1 MKFKNLAIV
10 ALLFSASLVACDDTT
25 DVLGE
30 SLTDNLDKLDVQPD
44 TFDVI
49 SSSLVADS
57 VYSRNTTGYL
67 GKVKDPETG
76 NYVSCDFMAQFNTLE
91 NYNFPTKDSL
101 IYIEDND
108 TLRLEEFD
116 ESIKDSKII
125 ADSCSIRLFYT
136 DFFGDSLATMNLTAR
151 EMAVPMK
158 EGVKYYSN
166 YNPKQLLRS
175 NGLKVNKT
183 YTLTDLSLS
192 SEERED
198 GSTYTPNIKIDLNK
212 PYTDKNNVTYNNY
225 GTYIMRKYYEN
236 PSYFKNSYNFVNEV
250 CPGFYFEVNEGLGS
264 VAYVYVSQLNV
275 YFKYANGTTYVG
287 TASFSGTEEVI
298 QTTNISNDK
307 EALNNLA
314 TNDNNCTY
322 LKTPAGIFTELELPI
337 DNIMYGHEN
346 DTINTAKLS
355 LKRVNNTNYHD
366 YGFSCPSSL
375 LMIPRDSIY
384 TFFENGDIIDYKKS
398 FYAAYAT
405 TSNDY
410 TFNNFSGMI
419 NYLYNAKKQGEA
431 TDPQWLTKNPNW
443 NKVIIIPVTVTTN
456 SSGQIVKV
464 VHDMSLT
471 STKIIKGT
479 VDKPLKL
486 SVIYS
491 KFSK

>member
-1 MKFKNLAIV
+1 M
-10 ALLFSASLVACDDTT
+10 
-25 DVLGE
+25 
-30 SLTDNLDKLDVQPD
+30 
-44 TFDVI
+44 
-49 SSSLVADS
+49 
-57 VYSRNTTGYL
+57 
-67 GKVKDPETG
+67 
-76 NYVSCDFMAQFNTLE
+76 
-91 NYNFPTKDSL
+91 
-101 IYIEDND
+101 
-108 TLRLEEFD
+108 
-116 ESIKDSKII
+116 
-125 ADSCSIRLFYT
+125 
-136 DFFGDSLATMNLTAR
+136 
-151 EMAVPMK
+151 
-158 EGVKYYSN
+158 
-166 YNPKQLLRS
+166 
-175 NGLKVNKT
+175 
-183 YTLTDLSLS
+183 
-192 SEERED
+192 
-198 GSTYTPNIKIDLNK
+198 
-212 PYTDKNNVTYNNY
+212 
-225 GTYIMRKYYEN
+225 
-236 PSYFKNSYNFVNEV
+236 
-250 CPGFYFEVNEGLGS
+250 
-264 VAYVYVSQLNV
+264 AYVYVSQLNV

-410 TFNNFSGMI
+410 TFNNFSSMI

-443 NKVIIIPVTVTTN
+443 NKVIIIPVSVTTN